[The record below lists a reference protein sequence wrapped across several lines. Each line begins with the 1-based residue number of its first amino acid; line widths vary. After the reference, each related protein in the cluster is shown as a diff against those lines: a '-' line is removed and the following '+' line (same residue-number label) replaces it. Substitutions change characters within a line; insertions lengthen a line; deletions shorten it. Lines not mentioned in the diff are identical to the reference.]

1 MHLSSIK
8 KVTALFFAGCS
19 LITAS
24 NASAQALKVNL
35 PSTGIALEYAQPQRI
50 DQVFTDVIAQKPSPS
65 PVNFPIANQLFNL
78 EKQEQSEQF
87 KQQVLKKLT
96 DLTSG
101 SGKQKKS
108 IGILIEQIKDWQVGY
123 RESIT
128 LDFDEIRLQS
138 KANPMLSGEY
148 EFIIPGR
155 SNTVSFEGLLFSPQ
169 QVDFKSN
176 QTLSDYLG
184 KLNLLSS
191 AHPSYAWVIYPNGHY
206 IKAGYAYWNND
217 STQLTPGSVVFLG
230 YNSDTRE
237 MQNIEKDIVK
247 LISMR
252 KGTQ

>member
-8 KVTALFFAGCS
+8 KVTALIFSACS

-35 PSTGIALEYAQPQRI
+35 PSTDIALEYAQPQRL

-78 EKQEQSEQF
+78 EKQEQTEQF
-87 KQQVLKKLT
+87 KQQVLKKLAA
-96 DLTSG
+96 LASG
-101 SGKQKKS
+101 SGKQKES
-108 IGILIEQIKDWQVGY
+108 IGILIKQIKEWPVGY

-128 LDFDEIRLQS
+128 LDFDEIRLQA

-169 QVDFKSN
+169 QVEFQSDQSLN
-176 QTLSDYLG
+176 DYLR

-191 AHPSYAWVIYPNGHY
+191 AHPSYAWVIYPDGHY

-217 STQLTPGSVVFLG
+217 NTQLTPGSVVFLG
-230 YNSDTRE
+230 YNSDASE
-237 MQNIEKDIVK
+237 IQNIETDIVK
-247 LISMR
+247 LIRMR

>member
-8 KVTALFFAGCS
+8 KITVLIFAAYT
-19 LITAS
+19 LITVS

-35 PSTGIALEYAQPQRI
+35 PSTGIALEYAQPQRLA
-50 DQVFTDVIAQKPSPS
+50 QVFTDVLAQEPSPS
-65 PVNFPIANQLFNL
+65 PVDFPIANQLFNL

-87 KQQVLKKLT
+87 KQQVLKKLA
-96 DLTSG
+96 DLSSG
-101 SGKQKKS
+101 SGKQKES
-108 IGILIEQIKDWQVGY
+108 IGILIEQIKEWPVGY

-148 EFIIPGR
+148 EFVIPGR
-155 SNTVSFEGLLFSPQ
+155 SNTVSFEGLFFSPQ

-191 AHPSYAWVIYPNGHY
+191 AHSSYAWVIYPDGHY

-217 STQLTPGSVVFLG
+217 KTQLTPGSVVFLG
-230 YNSDTRE
+230 YNSDANE
-237 MQNIEKDIVK
+237 MQDIEKYIVK

-252 KGTQ
+252 KGAQ